1 MWSLEK
7 FLIFAKDLR
16 EFIVPLGFDIALT
29 GSVLT
34 KGVSDKDVDIVIYPL
49 KKISS
54 DYTRLIERL
63 PDFGLKFIRLP
74 NHNLGYQD
82 DGKNVQVWEYDG
94 KRIDLFFLS
103 WTWASTK

>member
-1 MWSLEK
+1 MILWSLED
-7 FLIFAKDLR
+7 FLVFAKDLR

-34 KGVSDKDVDIVIYPL
+34 KGVSEKDVDIIIYPL

-54 DYTRLIERL
+54 NYTELLEKL

-74 NHNLGYQD
+74 NNNQGYQD
-82 DGKNVQVWEYDG
+82 DGKNVQVWEYDN
-94 KRIDLFFLS
+94 RRVDLFFLS
-103 WTWASTK
+103 